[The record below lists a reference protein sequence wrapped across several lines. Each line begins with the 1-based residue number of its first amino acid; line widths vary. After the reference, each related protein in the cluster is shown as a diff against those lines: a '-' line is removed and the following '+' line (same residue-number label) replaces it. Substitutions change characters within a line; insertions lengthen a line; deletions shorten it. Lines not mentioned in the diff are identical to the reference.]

1 MAQGKDLTFPFFRM
15 DAQQKQFLLETL
27 SMGNWKV
34 HDSSMMHPLKGPRRI
49 LAPLDVLEA
58 ICGQIL
64 ACKRYSDPKA
74 RVAVCN
80 IVLQRVQASIPLSQ
94 SVQKELNQ
102 RLFAEKEA
110 RA

>member
-1 MAQGKDLTFPFFRM
+1 M
-15 DAQQKQFLLETL
+15 DTRQKQFLLETL

-34 HDSSMMHPLKGPRRI
+34 HDSSMLYPLKGARRT
-49 LAPLDVLEA
+49 LPTLDVLEA

-64 ACKRYSDPKA
+64 ACKRYSEPKA

-94 SVQKELNQ
+94 PLQKELNQ
-102 RLFAEKEA
+102 RLFPEKEA
-110 RA
+110 KA